1 MTFNDEQ
8 YKYLEQL
15 EESLGHAVND
25 NYFRVVNRQML
36 AELAKIYVDV
46 FGGTTKIL
54 NGCSKCILTDIKR
67 LGKAYFE
74 DKKVKNKPKK
84 AENEQIEAIEP
95 KEQPINPKRTK
106 KTATTKKNKKK

>member
-1 MTFNDEQ
+1 MNFKDEQ

-36 AELAKIYVDV
+36 SELAKIYVDV

-54 NGCSKCILTDIKR
+54 NGCSKCILADIKR

-74 DKKVKNKPKK
+74 DKKAKNKPKK
-84 AENEQIEAIEP
+84 VENEPIETIEEEKPVDTP
-95 KEQPINPKRTK
+95 KKN
-106 KTATTKKNKKK
+106 KTAPKGKKTTKK

>member
-36 AELAKIYVDV
+36 SELAKIYVDV
-46 FGGTTKIL
+46 FGGSTKIL

-74 DKKVKNKPKK
+74 DKKAKNKPKK
-84 AENEQIEAIEP
+84 VENEPVETKTELETP
-95 KEQPINPKRTK
+95 KKAK
-106 KTATTKKNKKK
+106 KAATTKKNNKK